1 MNFLD
6 SIKQFVGGVQNR
18 YGSNFNP
25 ENQVKNMMGSNVNS
39 PQDALFKLY
48 QSGKITQEQYNVFS
62 RYL

>member
-25 ENQVKNMMGSNVNS
+25 EN
-39 PQDALFKLY
+39 ALLKLY
-48 QSGKITQEQYNVFS
+48 QSGRITQEQYNMFS